1 MNHPLIRLVDDDE
14 ELLKSLKRY
23 LETLGWRVRT
33 YKSAEAFLAEDDL
46 SAPGCLVLDMAMPGM
61 TGRELQLELQLRK
74 SSLPIIFLSGHG
86 TIAMAVAAMS
96 RGAVTFLEK
105 PVEPQ
110 LLREAIVQ
118 AMSKLLFEER
128 ESAAAEEARERFATL
143 TEREK
148 EVARLITQSLLNK
161 TIADRLGISVTTVK
175 THRANVF
182 AKLGVKTAVDLTK
195 MLLLAGDLRDER

>member
-23 LETLGWRVRT
+23 LETLGWHVRA
-33 YKSAEAFLAEDDL
+33 YPSAEALLAGDDL
-46 SAPGCLVLDMAMPGM
+46 TTPGCLVLDMAMPGM
-61 TGRELQLELQLRK
+61 TGSELQLELQARK
-74 SSLPIIFLSGHG
+74 CALPIIFLSGHG

-110 LLREAIVQ
+110 VLREAIVQ
-118 AMSKLLFEER
+118 AMSKLLFEGR
-128 ESAAAEEARERFATL
+128 ETAAAAEARERFASL